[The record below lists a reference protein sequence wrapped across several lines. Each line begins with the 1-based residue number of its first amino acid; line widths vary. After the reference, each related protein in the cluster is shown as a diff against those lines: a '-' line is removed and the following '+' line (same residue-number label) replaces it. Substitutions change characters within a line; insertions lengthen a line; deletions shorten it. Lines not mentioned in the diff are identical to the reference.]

1 MYELNKIFFITVKKI
16 IFEDFSKVRIIIGT
30 ILEAELNPKA
40 NKPAYILKIDFGNYG
55 IKTSSAQITKNYSKD
70 NLIGM
75 QISAVVNFPI
85 KKIAGIKS
93 EVLVLGVISDQKDV
107 ILLTPTETVEE
118 GSLVC

>member
-1 MYELNKIFFITVKKI
+1 MKKI

-30 ILEAELNPKA
+30 ILEAELNAKA
-40 NKPAYILKIDFGNYG
+40 HKPAYILKIDFGDFG
-55 IKTSSAQITKNYSKD
+55 IKTSSAQITKNYSED

-75 QISAVVNFPI
+75 QISAVVNLPI

-93 EVLVLGVISDQKDV
+93 EVLVLGVNSDQKDI
-107 ILLTPTETVEE
+107 ILLTPNETVEE

>member
-1 MYELNKIFFITVKKI
+1 MKKI

-93 EVLVLGVISDQKDV
+93 EVLVLGVISDQKDI

>member
-1 MYELNKIFFITVKKI
+1 MKKI

-93 EVLVLGVISDQKDV
+93 EVLVLGVISEQKDI

>member
-1 MYELNKIFFITVKKI
+1 MKKI

-75 QISAVVNFPI
+75 QISAVVNLPI

-93 EVLVLGVISDQKDV
+93 EVLVLGVISDQKDI

>member
-1 MYELNKIFFITVKKI
+1 VYELNKIFFITVKKI

>member
-1 MYELNKIFFITVKKI
+1 VKKI

-93 EVLVLGVISDQKDV
+93 EVLVLGVISEQKDI

>member
-1 MYELNKIFFITVKKI
+1 MKKI

-93 EVLVLGVISDQKDV
+93 EVLVLGVISEQKDI
-107 ILLTPTETVEE
+107 ILHNV
-118 GSLVC
+118 